1 MSCVLCGPLQGHE
14 VFATDLWRVIV
25 NLNQNK
31 LGKVMVCLM
40 RHSEDICELKD
51 AELLE
56 LWDVIR
62 RTKEILDFLFR
73 PDHYNYSFLMNL
85 DSHVHLHMIP
95 RYKTVRV
102 FEGVG
107 FHDTDEVTEN
117 RLSDVAHDRL
127 VQSLREV
134 SSNLA

>member
-1 MSCVLCGPLQGHE
+1 MIAVSAADSIVLT
-14 VFATDLWRVIV
+14 VD
-25 NLNQNK
+25 
-31 LGKVMVCLM
+31 MVDTGD
-40 RHSEDICELKD
+40 EDIEQAIATVSTMLTD

-73 PDHYNYSFLMNL
+73 PDHYNYSFLMSL
-85 DSHVHLHMIP
+85 DSHVHLHTIP

-102 FEGVG
+102 FEGVS

-117 RLSDVAHDRL
+117 RLGERAHNRL

>member
-1 MSCVLCGPLQGHE
+1 MEEHE

-31 LGKVMVCLM
+31 LGKLMACLL
-40 RHSEDICELKD
+40 RHDEDICELTD

-62 RTKEILDFLFR
+62 RTKAILDSLFR

-85 DSHVHLHMIP
+85 DSHVHLHIIP
-95 RYKTVRV
+95 RYETVRV
-102 FEGVG
+102 FEGAD
-107 FHDTDEVTEN
+107 FLDSDEITEN
-117 RLSDVAHDRL
+117 RLSEELYESL
-127 VQSLREV
+127 VQSLRE
-134 SSNLA
+134 A